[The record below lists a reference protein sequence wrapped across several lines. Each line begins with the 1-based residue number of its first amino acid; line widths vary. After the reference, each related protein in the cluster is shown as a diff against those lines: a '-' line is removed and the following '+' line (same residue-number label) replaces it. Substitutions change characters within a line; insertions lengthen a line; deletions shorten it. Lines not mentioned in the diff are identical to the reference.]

1 MLPSFTSGVSAGRE
15 SGPLRKWKR
24 EEVMK
29 LRFGGVR
36 MDCVICN
43 FFFQCT
49 EPQKLFNIANE
60 LLHTEEAYV
69 KRLHLLDQVI

>member
-1 MLPSFTSGVSAGRE
+1 MKHRFTGADGLCYLSR
-15 SGPLRKWKR
+15 
-24 EEVMK
+24 
-29 LRFGGVR
+29 
-36 MDCVICN
+36 

-69 KRLHLLDQVI
+69 KRLHLLDQVIPLAINLLSLP